1 MRVLKFSTTCRV
13 FYEILII
20 FAETNYKRYTMVY
33 DERDERHRHVIEC
46 AKQMMTA
53 ARTAPKAKGVD
64 IIEISMITDDDIV
77 ALSNALHQIGENMGR
92 GGLMRDADNIL
103 SAEAVLLIGSREE
116 AMCLNCGYCG
126 FPTCG
131 ERTQGVPCAMN
142 TIDVG
147 IAVGS
152 ACATA
157 ADLRLDTRVMYSVG
171 YAALKLGWM
180 PGCNYIIGI
189 PVSASSKNPFFDRK
203 RKVQPQQ

>member
-1 MRVLKFSTTCRV
+1 MVL
-13 FYEILII
+13 
-20 FAETNYKRYTMVY
+20 N
-33 DERDERHRHVIEC
+33 ERELRNEHVIEC

-64 IIEISMITDDDIV
+64 IIEAMLVTGDDII
-77 ALSNALHQIGENMGR
+77 ALSDALHKMGEEMGR
-92 GGLMRDADNIL
+92 GGLMRDADNL
-103 SAEAVLLIGSREE
+103 HSAEAVVLIGSREE

-171 YAALKLGWM
+171 YAALKLDWM

-203 RKVQPQQ
+203 RKVQ

>member
-1 MRVLKFSTTCRV
+1 M
-13 FYEILII
+13 I
-20 FAETNYKRYTMVY
+20 Y
-33 DERDERHRHVIEC
+33 DERDIRHQHVLEA

-64 IIEISMITDDDIV
+64 IIEIALVTDDDIV
-77 ALSNALHQIGENMGR
+77 TLSNELRQIGENLGR
-92 GGLMRDADNIL
+92 GGLLRDSDNIL
-103 SAEAVLLIGSREE
+103 SAEAIVLIGSREE
-116 AMCLNCGYCG
+116 AMGLNCAYCG
-126 FPTCG
+126 CPTCDS
-131 ERTQGVPCAMN
+131 RPTGVPCAMN

-157 ADLRLDTRVMYSVG
+157 SDLRLDTRVMYSAG

-180 PGCNYIIGI
+180 KGCNYIIAI

-203 RKVQPQQ
+203 RKV

>member
-1 MRVLKFSTTCRV
+1 MVL
-13 FYEILII
+13 
-20 FAETNYKRYTMVY
+20 N
-33 DERDERHRHVIEC
+33 ERELRNEHVIEC

-64 IIEISMITDDDIV
+64 IIEVMLVTGDDII
-77 ALSNALHQIGENMGR
+77 ALSDALHKMGEEMGR
-92 GGLMRDADNIL
+92 GGLMRDADNL
-103 SAEAVLLIGSREE
+103 HSAEAVVHIGSREE

-152 ACATA
+152 ACAKA

-171 YAALKLGWM
+171 YAALKLDWM

-203 RKVQPQQ
+203 RKVQ

>member
-1 MRVLKFSTTCRV
+1 
-13 FYEILII
+13 
-20 FAETNYKRYTMVY
+20 MVY
-33 DERDERHRHVIEC
+33 NERDERHQHVREC

-64 IIEISMITDDDIV
+64 IIEITMITDDDIV

-131 ERTQGVPCAMN
+131 ERTEGVPCAMN

>member
-1 MRVLKFSTTCRV
+1 
-13 FYEILII
+13 
-20 FAETNYKRYTMVY
+20 MVY
-33 DERDERHRHVIEC
+33 NERDVRHEHVIEC

-64 IIEISMITDDDIV
+64 IIEVMMITDDDIV

-103 SAEAVLLIGSREE
+103 SADAVVLIGTREE
-116 AMCLNCGYCG
+116 AMALNCAYCG
-126 FPTCG
+126 SATCG
-131 ERTQGVPCAMN
+131 ERPEGVPCAMN
-142 TIDVG
+142 TIDIG

-157 ADLRLDTRVMYSVG
+157 SDLRLDTRVMYSVG
-171 YAALKLGWM
+171 YAAGKLGWM
-180 PGCNYIIGI
+180 PGCKYIIGI

-203 RKVQPQQ
+203 RKVQPQ

>member
-1 MRVLKFSTTCRV
+1 MI
-13 FYEILII
+13 Y
-20 FAETNYKRYTMVY
+20 N
-33 DERDERHRHVIEC
+33 ERGVRNEHVIEC

-64 IIEISMITDDDIV
+64 IIEVMMITGEDIMT
-77 ALSNALHQIGENMGR
+77 LSEALHKMGEEMGR
-92 GGLMRDADNIL
+92 GGLMRDADNIQ
-103 SAEAVLLIGSREE
+103 SAEAVVLIGSREE

-126 FPTCG
+126 FATCG

-180 PGCNYIIGI
+180 PGCNYIIAI
-189 PVSASSKNPFFDRK
+189 PVTASSKNPFFDRK
-203 RKVQPQQ
+203 RKVQ

>member
-1 MRVLKFSTTCRV
+1 
-13 FYEILII
+13 
-20 FAETNYKRYTMVY
+20 MVY
-33 DERDERHRHVIEC
+33 NEREERHQHVIEC

-64 IIEISMITDDDIV
+64 IIEISMITDEDIT
-77 ALSNALHQIGENMGR
+77 ALSNALHKMGEDMGR
-92 GGLMRDADNIL
+92 GGLMRDADNIM

-171 YAALKLGWM
+171 YAALKLGLM

-203 RKVQPQQ
+203 RKVQPQ

>member
-1 MRVLKFSTTCRV
+1 
-13 FYEILII
+13 
-20 FAETNYKRYTMVY
+20 
-33 DERDERHRHVIEC
+33 
-46 AKQMMTA
+46 
-53 ARTAPKAKGVD
+53 
-64 IIEISMITDDDIV
+64 
-77 ALSNALHQIGENMGR
+77 
-92 GGLMRDADNIL
+92 MRDADNIL
-103 SAEAVLLIGSREE
+103 SAEAVILIGSREE

-131 ERTQGVPCAMN
+131 ERPEGVPCAMN

-147 IAVGS
+147 LAVGS

-171 YAALKLGWM
+171 YAALKLDWM

-203 RKVQPQQ
+203 RKTQ

>member
-1 MRVLKFSTTCRV
+1 MV
-13 FYEILII
+13 F
-20 FAETNYKRYTMVY
+20 N
-33 DERDERHRHVIEC
+33 ERDARREHVIEC

-64 IIEISMITDDDIV
+64 LIEIMMLTDEDIV
-77 ALSNALHQIGENMGR
+77 ALSKALHQIGEDMGR
-92 GGLMRDADNIL
+92 GGLMRDADNL
-103 SAEAVLLIGSREE
+103 MSAEAVVLIGTREE
-116 AMCLNCGYCG
+116 PMLLNCAYCG
-126 FPTCG
+126 YATCG
-131 ERTQGVPCAMN
+131 DRPEGVPCAMN

-171 YAALKLGWM
+171 YAAGKLDLM
-180 PGCNYIIGI
+180 PGCKYIIGI

-203 RKVQPQQ
+203 RKVQ